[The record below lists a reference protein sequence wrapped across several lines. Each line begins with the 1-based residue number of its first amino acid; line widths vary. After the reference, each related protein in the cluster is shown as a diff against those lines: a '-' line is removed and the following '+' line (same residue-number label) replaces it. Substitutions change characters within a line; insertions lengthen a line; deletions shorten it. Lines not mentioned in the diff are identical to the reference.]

1 MTRRFWLIDRF
12 FSGGWKKPPSSSSFS
27 RCSYMPTSSSFD
39 AGGSP
44 SRNLGGGAFVIERL
58 AAGASEL
65 RDLYIL
71 AWRDSADDE
80 IGWPKVKVAEVEAG
94 TADPWLAMYGED

>member
-1 MTRRFWLIDRF
+1 M
-12 FSGGWKKPPSSSSFS
+12 
-27 RCSYMPTSSSFD
+27 
-39 AGGSP
+39 
-44 SRNLGGGAFVIERL
+44 IERL

-94 TADPWLAMYGED
+94 MADPWLAMYGED